1 MAAKVLI
8 VGTTT
13 DYVQWISSISKK
25 KVFFLTDSSLRNTA
39 LEPKPDSDDEVCWD
53 LSDSKGAILAVERH
67 LQKFTIRICGITSFD
82 CESMELASLIA
93 IKFNLFFQTPNAIR
107 NSRDKFAS
115 KRAWEAAG
123 LNIPQYSLLNSREDA
138 EKFHRK
144 INGICVLKPL
154 SGAGSEL
161 VFSCKTSNEVKDSY
175 SKIKDGLISRQNN
188 RLFNSKSI
196 LNKLSVL
203 AEEFIEGTEYS
214 CDFIIEKNSAKIIR
228 LTEKIKVNSL
238 PFGIIAGYR
247 LVGKIPEISHNN
259 LVQTVAKAA
268 ESIGINKAI
277 CMLDFIVRAGEII
290 LIEIAPRPG
299 GDCLPSLLLC
309 ASWQNI
315 LEMNINLADGKEVE
329 PIDYRKIEPLTAL
342 RIFAPKEGLLSGMD
356 VSYLTNN
363 NSIKAIN
370 LTANIGRAIKLPP
383 EDYDTWILG
392 NYIFTFEGLSCDLA
406 EVYNDFS
413 RNIKVGIR

>member
-1 MAAKVLI
+1 MAARVLV

-25 KVFFLTDSSLRNTA
+25 NVLFLTDSSLRKTA
-39 LEPKPDSDDEVCWD
+39 LETEPDSDDEVCWD
-53 LSDSKGAILAVERH
+53 LSDSKGAILAVEQH

-93 IKFNLFFQTPNAIR
+93 IKLHLFFQTPNAIV
-107 NSRDKFAS
+107 NSRDKYAS
-115 KRAWEAAG
+115 KRVWKAAG
-123 LNIPQYSLLNSREDA
+123 LNIPKYELLNSREEA
-138 EKFHRK
+138 EEFYKK

-161 VFSCKTSNEVKDSY
+161 VFRCKTSNEVKESY
-175 SKIKDGLISRQNN
+175 STIKDGLITRQDN
-188 RLFNSKSI
+188 RLYNSESI

-214 CDFIIEKNSAKIIR
+214 CDFIIRNSSAKIIR
-228 LTEKIKVNSL
+228 LTEKIKLNSL

-247 LVGKIPEISHNN
+247 LIGKIPEISHKN
-259 LVQTVAKAA
+259 LVQTVSKAA

-277 CMLDFIVRAGEII
+277 CMLDFIVRDGKII

-309 ASWQNI
+309 ASGQNI
-315 LEMNINLADGKEVE
+315 LEMNINLAAGKKVE
-329 PIDYRKIEPLTAL
+329 PIDYRKIEPLAAL
-342 RIFAPKEGLLSGMD
+342 RIFASKEGLLTEIDASSLMND
-356 VSYLTNN
+356 
-363 NSIKAIN
+363 NSVKAIN
-370 LTANIGRAIKLPP
+370 LTANVGRVIKLPP
-383 EDYDTWILG
+383 DDYDTWILG
-392 NYIFTFEGLSCDLA
+392 NYIFRFEGLSCHLA
-406 EVYNDFS
+406 EVYNDFN
-413 RNIKVGIR
+413 RKIKVIIR